1 MYYFAFVLLALSML
15 CALAGA
21 AWAVKSL
28 WPRTAPAAGK
38 ASRRTSVPGLGFVE
52 KANLCLTGCYIIASA
67 ILIYALASYD
77 FSLVYVASY
86 TDRLLPLFYRIT
98 AFWAGQAGS
107 MLFWAFSVAI
117 CGGLFQLTRSYK
129 SLTPDTRLWYWVFYL
144 GIMSFFGLILVTW
157 NNPFLMNHAVP
168 QDGNGL
174 NPLLQNP
181 GMIFH
186 PPLLFLGYGG
196 FVIPSCLALAQALSR
211 RQADEAAW
219 TDVARPFTL
228 AAWAMLTAGI
238 VLGGWWAYM
247 ELGWGGYWAW
257 DPVENASLVPWLI
270 ATASLHTLI
279 VEDRRGKLGRVNVA
293 MMVLTTVSAFFATY
307 LVRSGV
313 IDSVHAFGD
322 GSVGTPLTIFVL
334 GGLVIALWIPFATPK
349 TGKPLAGLESREGFL
364 TLVAWVL
371 LALAVIILVA
381 TMWPVISKLWSA
393 APRGLDARFYNRVC
407 LPLGALLV
415 VMMAACPWL
424 GWGGGL
430 RNKKGFFAVIGA
442 FVVSAGVIWAL
453 GYHQPTALLG
463 ASAAVAIVLGA
474 VMLLADKT
482 NRSQPVTIGALG
494 AHIGMALVAIGI
506 SFSGPYTTDREMIL
520 AKGESSTVGSYTAT
534 LLELG
539 EGRRVDHEFIAA
551 RLEIFKDG
559 KSIGI
564 VAPERRL
571 YDKFGTMQF
580 SEVDVIPGLGNEVY
594 ASLLGLDEN
603 SRVVVKVSVEPLV
616 NWLWIGG
623 TIMCL
628 VPLAGLRRRKNP
640 APESD
645 SENSA
650 A

>member
-1 MYYFAFVLLALSML
+1 M
-15 CALAGA
+15 
-21 AWAVKSL
+21 
-28 WPRTAPAAGK
+28 
-38 ASRRTSVPGLGFVE
+38 
-52 KANLCLTGCYIIASA
+52 
-67 ILIYALASYD
+67 
-77 FSLVYVASY
+77 
-86 TDRLLPLFYRIT
+86 
-98 AFWAGQAGS
+98 
-107 MLFWAFSVAI
+107 
-117 CGGLFQLTRSYK
+117 
-129 SLTPDTRLWYWVFYL
+129 
-144 GIMSFFGLILVTW
+144 
-157 NNPFLMNHAVP
+157 
-168 QDGNGL
+168 
-174 NPLLQNP
+174 
-181 GMIFH
+181 
-186 PPLLFLGYGG
+186 
-196 FVIPSCLALAQALSR
+196 
-211 RQADEAAW
+211 
-219 TDVARPFTL
+219 
-228 AAWAMLTAGI
+228 
-238 VLGGWWAYM
+238 
-247 ELGWGGYWAW
+247 
-257 DPVENASLVPWLI
+257 PWLI

-334 GGLVIALWIPFATPK
+334 GGLVIALWIPFASPK

-474 VMLLADKT
+474 VMLLADKA

-580 SEVDVIPGLGNEVY
+580 SEVDVIPGLGNEIY

-628 VPLAGLRRRKNP
+628 LPLAGLRRRKNP